1 MIKVLII
8 HDEPNNTRLLAD
20 ALKREAFVVETAEDG
35 EEALQKAALFQPD
48 ILLLDLAKPHY
59 ERYDVYC
66 ISLETNQ
73 PAVLLLS
80 ESHHIADKVRGLER
94 GADVY
99 MTKPFDIR
107 ELTARIRAL
116 FRLRNRSAPLSSEG
130 PKQDK
135 IELGGLSIEL
145 VNRTVRT
152 DGQELN
158 LTPKEFDLLAVLAR
172 HPERVYSRTALLEQV
187 WDIHFDGG
195 TRTVDTHI
203 QRLRKKLGQRQ
214 GIIQTVYGIGYKSK
228 KLSS

>member
-1 MIKVLII
+1 MAT
-8 HDEPNNTRLLAD
+8 PR
-20 ALKREAFVVETAEDG
+20 
-35 EEALQKAALFQPD
+35 
-48 ILLLDLAKPHY
+48 Y
-59 ERYDVYC
+59 ERYIVYG
-66 ISLETNQ
+66 IPQETNK

-80 ESHHIADKVRGLER
+80 DRNSIADKVRGLES

-107 ELTARIRAL
+107 ELAARLRAL

-187 WDIHFDGG
+187 WDIHFAGE
-195 TRTVDTHI
+195 TRTVDTHV

-228 KLSS
+228 KLHS